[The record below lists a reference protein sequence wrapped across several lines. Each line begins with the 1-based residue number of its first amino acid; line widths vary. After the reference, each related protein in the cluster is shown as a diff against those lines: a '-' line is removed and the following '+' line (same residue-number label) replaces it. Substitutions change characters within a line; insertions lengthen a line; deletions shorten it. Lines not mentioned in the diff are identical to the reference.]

1 MNDFCSVLILS
12 LLMVALLML
21 SVIISTMMD
30 QQQEQPCP
38 AAEWL
43 IQERADL
50 EAALVLHAEALYSA
64 RREAIY
70 YRIQYDPGIRGMSAR
85 DIELEVYGPVK

>member
-12 LLMVALLML
+12 LLIML
-21 SVIISTMMD
+21 SVIISTVMD
-30 QQQEQPCP
+30 QQQEQTCP

-43 IQERADL
+43 IQKQADL
-50 EAALVLHAEALYSA
+50 EAALVLHAEALYTA

-85 DIELEVYGPVK
+85 DIELVVYGPVK